1 MISHRQ
7 LFQQYLAPTS
17 DEPLAIEIVR
27 AEGVYLYGPEGENY
41 LDLISGISVS
51 NLGHCHPRVNE
62 AIIEQVQKYS
72 HVMVYGEMIQA
83 PQVKLAQALAAHL
96 PGNLSSTYFVNSGSE
111 ATEGAVKLAKRYTG
125 RANVIAFENAYHG
138 STQGAL
144 SLIGDESYRQ
154 NYRPLIPGHKH
165 LPFNDIEA
173 LNEIDRDC
181 ACVIVET
188 IPAEAG
194 VRIPSLAF
202 MKALRKKCT
211 ESGALLILDEVQ
223 TGMGRTGKL
232 FAFEHFDIVPDI
244 LTLAKAFGG
253 GLPLGAFIASSE
265 LMKVF
270 THNPVLGHITTFGGN
285 AIACAAGLAAFE
297 YLTETRL
304 YDSVEKKA
312 HYFRSLLVHDKIVE
326 IRNKGLLMAL
336 DLKDPVYCK
345 NVIDLCLKKGL
356 FIDWLLFAPQCMRIA
371 PPLIIEEEDIE
382 KACKIILESLDEAAA

>member
-27 AEGVYLYGPEGENY
+27 AEGVYLYGPEGEKY

-51 NLGHCHPRVNE
+51 NLGHCHPHINE
-62 AIIEQVQKYS
+62 AVEAQLKKYS

-83 PQVKLAQALAAHL
+83 PQVKLAEALAARL
-96 PGNLSSTYFVNSGSE
+96 PDNLSSTYFVNSGSE

-125 RANVIAFENAYHG
+125 RANVVAFENAYHG

-165 LPFNDIEA
+165 LRFNDMEA
-173 LNEIDRDC
+173 LSEIDRDC
-181 ACVIVET
+181 ACVMLET

-202 MKALRKKCT
+202 MQALRQKCS

-253 GLPLGAFIASSE
+253 GLPLGAFLASPE
-265 LMKVF
+265 LMQVF
-270 THNPVLGHITTFGGN
+270 TCNPVLGHITTFGGN
-285 AIACAAGLAAFE
+285 AISCAAGLAAFE

-304 YDSVEKKA
+304 YETVEEKA
-312 HYFRSLLVHDKIVE
+312 LYFRSLLVHEKISE

-345 NVIDLCLKKGL
+345 RVIDLCIEKGL
-356 FIDWLLFAPQCMRIA
+356 FLDWFLFAPHCIRIA

>member
-27 AEGVYLYGPEGENY
+27 AEGVYLYGPEGGKY

-51 NLGHCHPRVNE
+51 NLGHCHPRINE
-62 AIIEQVQKYS
+62 AVEAQMKKYS

-83 PQVKLAQALAAHL
+83 PQVKLAEALAARL
-96 PGNLSSTYFVNSGSE
+96 PDKLSSTYFVNSGSE

-165 LPFNDIEA
+165 LPFNDMEA
-173 LNEIDRDC
+173 LSEIDRDC
-181 ACVIVET
+181 ACVMLET

-194 VRIPSLAF
+194 VRIPSHAF
-202 MKALRKKCT
+202 MQALRQKCS

-253 GLPLGAFIASSE
+253 GLPLGAFLASPE
-265 LMKVF
+265 LMQAF
-270 THNPVLGHITTFGGN
+270 TRNPVLGHITTFGGN
-285 AIACAAGLAAFE
+285 AISCAAGLAAFE

-304 YDSVEKKA
+304 YETVEEKA
-312 HYFRSLLVHDKIVE
+312 RYFHSLLVHEKISE

-345 NVIDLCLKKGL
+345 RVIDLCIEKGL
-356 FIDWLLFAPQCMRIA
+356 FLDWFLFAPHCIRIA
-371 PPLIIEEEDIE
+371 PPLIIEEGDIE